1 MVHRDMNFV
10 IRMFNEEVRDNE
22 RDNRL
27 IEGIGKRREGGE
39 EAPKTTFNRFEVNTR
54 ERIFKFTRNIRSN
67 DRFGGNHSSNNK
79 RDIFKMRFRK
89 RKNIRKKLS
98 KTP

>member
-39 EAPKTTFNRFEVNTR
+39 EAPKTTFNRFKVNTR

-67 DRFGGNHSSNNK
+67 NRFSGNHSSNNK
-79 RDIFKMRFRK
+79 REIFKMRFRK